1 MTSMTSPFARPS
13 PESRTWWCDYA
24 WLPTGVVAGVR
35 ITVSNGRISAIETD
49 CSTARSGDT
58 SLHGVTVPGLAN
70 AHSHA
75 FHRALRGRT
84 HGDGG
89 TFWTWREAM
98 YAVANRLTPESYLA
112 LARAAYAEMA
122 LAGYTVVGEFHY
134 VHHRPDGTAY
144 EDPNAMGRAL
154 VQAAADAGIRLTLL
168 DTCYL
173 AGGLSGEGH
182 DPLAPEQRRF
192 GDGAVEG
199 WQRRTQAREDWPE
212 CRADDHG
219 PARVRLGVAA
229 HSVRAVP
236 AGSLR
241 QVAEVAR
248 DHAMPLHIHVSEQ
261 PAENEAC
268 RARYDCTPTELLAT
282 ERALGPGTTVVHATH
297 LTAADISTLGQT
309 ATIACFCPTTE
320 RDLADGIGP
329 ARALAD
335 AGAALALGSDQ
346 HAIVDPFEEMRGLE
360 SHERLTSGQRGR
372 FTPDE
377 LLRAATATGYRSL
390 GWGSE
395 GGLLQ
400 VGALADFVTV
410 SLRSPRT
417 AGSRP
422 DQILYSATAAD
433 VTTVVVGGETTVS
446 DREHRLGSAAAIG
459 TMLAKAIAA
468 VTDRGDRRR
477 RGWLSRGESARD

>member
-1 MTSMTSPFARPS
+1 
-13 PESRTWWCDYA
+13 
-24 WLPTGVVAGVR
+24 
-35 ITVSNGRISAIETD
+35 
-49 CSTARSGDT
+49 
-58 SLHGVTVPGLAN
+58 
-70 AHSHA
+70 
-75 FHRALRGRT
+75 
-84 HGDGG
+84 
-89 TFWTWREAM
+89 
-98 YAVANRLTPESYLA
+98 
-112 LARAAYAEMA
+112 
-122 LAGYTVVGEFHY
+122 
-134 VHHRPDGTAY
+134 
-144 EDPNAMGRAL
+144 
-154 VQAAADAGIRLTLL
+154 
-168 DTCYL
+168 
-173 AGGLSGEGH
+173 
-182 DPLAPEQRRF
+182 
-192 GDGAVEG
+192 
-199 WQRRTQAREDWPE
+199 
-212 CRADDHG
+212 
-219 PARVRLGVAA
+219 
-229 HSVRAVP
+229 
-236 AGSLR
+236 
-241 QVAEVAR
+241 
-248 DHAMPLHIHVSEQ
+248 MPLHIHVSEQ

-268 RARYDCTPTELLAT
+268 RARYGGTPTELLDA

-346 HAIVDPFEEMRGLE
+346 HAVVDPFEEIRGLE
-360 SHERLTSGQRGR
+360 SHERLMSGQRGR

-390 GWGSE
+390 GWGAE

-446 DREHRLGSAAAIG
+446 DGEHRLGSAAAIG
-459 TMLAKAIAA
+459 TMLADAIAA

-477 RGWLSRGESARD
+477 HGWLSRGESASD